1 MKRTIDNIIGR
12 NIRNLRIKNEV
23 KQNTLAC
30 ELNMRRQTIS
40 AYERGITLPDIYSL
54 IDIADYFN
62 VTLDELAGRD
72 RKE

>member
-23 KQNTLAC
+23 KQNTLAR

>member
-23 KQNTLAC
+23 KQNTLAR

-62 VTLDELAGRD
+62 VTLDELAGRN